1 MKNGSSTASNSFTPK
16 ASWSLRKADVNHRL
30 TPAGWGTSQA
40 FEEENVKSFIF
51 YCHLFYQMNVQCL
64 SVLQDGG
71 MLQQIFPASLLKLA
85 SADVNV
91 LFARPARG
99 YLINSR
105 PMPECEKHNPQ
116 PRMWGSLCSQEAGN
130 YLCSVSLR
138 AKKKG
143 EKNHPCT
150 ENMSSHTGR
159 QRTALCSTSLVF
171 VRRYILNSPEAPR
184 DVHKEI
190 PQIQVAFWDRRA
202 EGSITT
208 FITVVLL
215 TVLLYS

>member
-1 MKNGSSTASNSFTPK
+1 
-16 ASWSLRKADVNHRL
+16 
-30 TPAGWGTSQA
+30 
-40 FEEENVKSFIF
+40 
-51 YCHLFYQMNVQCL
+51 MNVQCL

-143 EKNHPCT
+143 EKTTLARKTWVPTQEGRGLHCAQLAWSLWGDIFWNHLKLPEMCT
-150 ENMSSHTGR
+150 RRFPKYKLLSGTEE
-159 QRTALCSTSLVF
+159 QRGPSL
-171 VRRYILNSPEAPR
+171 P
-184 DVHKEI
+184 
-190 PQIQVAFWDRRA
+190 
-202 EGSITT
+202 
-208 FITVVLL
+208 LL
-215 TVLLYS
+215 QWCF